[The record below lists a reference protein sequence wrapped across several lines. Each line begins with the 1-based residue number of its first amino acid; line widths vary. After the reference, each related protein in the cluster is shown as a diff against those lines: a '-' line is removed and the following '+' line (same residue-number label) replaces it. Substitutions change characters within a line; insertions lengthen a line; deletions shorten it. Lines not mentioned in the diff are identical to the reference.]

1 MSVMIKTDAGWK
13 KVAGNAKQGGGG
25 GGGTSDYT
33 ELSNKPKIN
42 NVELTGNKYIRD
54 LGIHTDEI
62 YHDINQGAAS
72 PVYMDLQSVIG
83 TIKADIQKINTEVGA
98 ANAALEEV

>member
-13 KVAGNAKQGGGG
+13 KVAGNAKPGGGG

-42 NVELTGNKYIRD
+42 NVELTGNKT
-54 LGIHTDEI
+54 L
-62 YHDINQGAAS
+62 
-72 PVYMDLQSVIG
+72 
-83 TIKADIQKINTEVGA
+83 ADIGAQAAITSSNKIAGDYVTYKSGQTVVAAIENLENQVGA